1 MKYEASGF
9 FEDPSQA
16 GRPGAGSFEL
26 VSGNPESYCEIYRAD
41 KDGRFRIYK
50 ALRKEHRGDP
60 VYERLL
66 RKEFEIGY
74 SLKHNNICEYYGFT
88 AVRSLGNCIEMEWV
102 DGETLESILAR
113 RQVSKPQAVKIVTE
127 ICEAL
132 EYMHSKQVIHRD
144 LKPSNIMLT
153 HNGHNVKLI
162 DFGFSDTDSHSVLK
176 ESAGTQVYAS
186 PELVRGEEVD
196 YRTDIFSLGC
206 VVGIL
211 DPSFAGIARK
221 CCRREPCERY
231 QSAAEVSAAVKRKAK
246 SPAKAVIAAA
256 AACLAAAVV
265 ATAVIPALRPGDQT
279 YGSPAADV
287 ADSLTAVRTEAYSPT
302 IAGTAENDSVG
313 GPAAEGYDGKSSADE
328 GSSSESR
335 PDVKA
340 SVKDTTRRYSG
351 KAPGRAGA
359 KPATDGK
366 KATGKEAT
374 GKETTGKETTGKGA
388 DDKEAIDELF
398 RQATE
403 LFE

>member
-1 MKYEASGF
+1 MDEASGF

-162 DFGFSDTDSHSVLK
+162 DFSFSDTDSHSVLK

-335 PDVKA
+335 PDVKS
-340 SVKDTTRRYSG
+340 SVKDTSRRYSG
-351 KAPGRAGA
+351 KVPGRAGA

-366 KATGKEAT
+366 KA
-374 GKETTGKETTGKGA
+374 TGKGA

>member
-1 MKYEASGF
+1 MDEASGF

-186 PELVRGEEVD
+186 PELVRREEVD

-279 YGSPAADV
+279 DGSPAADV
-287 ADSLTAVRTEAYSPT
+287 ADSLTAVRTEAYSPI

-313 GPAAEGYDGKSSADE
+313 GPAAGNPAAEGYDGKSSADE

-340 SVKDTTRRYSG
+340 SVKDTSRKYSE
-351 KAPGRAGA
+351 KAPGRAGT

-366 KATGKEAT
+366 K
-374 GKETTGKETTGKGA
+374 TTGKGA

>member
-1 MKYEASGF
+1 MDEASGF
-9 FEDPSQA
+9 FENPSQA
-16 GRPGAGSFEL
+16 GRPGACSFDL

-74 SLKHNNICEYYGFT
+74 SLKHNNICEYYGFS
-88 AVRSLGNCIEMEWV
+88 AVRCLGNCIEMEWV

-113 RQVSKPQAVKIVTE
+113 SQVSKPLAVKIVTE

-206 VVGIL
+206 LVGIL
-211 DPSFAGIARK
+211 NPSFAGIARK

-231 QSAAEVSAAVKRKAK
+231 QSAAEVSAVVNRKAK
-246 SPAKAVIAAA
+246 SPAKAVITAAAVCLAAA
-256 AACLAAAVV
+256 AA
-265 ATAVIPALRPGDQT
+265 ATTVIPALRPGHHT
-279 YGSPAADV
+279 SAAPAADV
-287 ADSLTAVRTEAYSPT
+287 ADSLAAVRTEAYSPI
-302 IAGTAENDSVG
+302 IAGTAENDSAG
-313 GPAAEGYDGKSSADE
+313 GLASEGYDGKSSAAE
-328 GSSSESR
+328 GSADKGSASESR
-335 PDVKA
+335 SGIKA
-340 SVKDTTRRYSG
+340 SVKDTSRKYSG
-351 KAPGRAGA
+351 KSPSRA
-359 KPATDGK
+359 DDRS
-366 KATGKEAT
+366 ATG
-374 GKETTGKETTGKGA
+374 GKETTGKGA

>member
-1 MKYEASGF
+1 MDEASGF

-132 EYMHSKQVIHRD
+132 EYIHSKQVIHRD

-211 DPSFAGIARK
+211 DSSFAGIARK
-221 CCRREPCERY
+221 CCRRKPCERY
-231 QSAAEVSAAVKRKAK
+231 QSAAEVSAAVKHKAK

-256 AACLAAAVV
+256 AACLAAAVI
-265 ATAVIPALRPGDQT
+265 ATAVIPALRPGDLT
-279 YGSPAADV
+279 DGSPAADV
-287 ADSLTAVRTEAYSPT
+287 ADSLTAVRTEAYSPI

-313 GPAAEGYDGKSSADE
+313 GPAAGNPAAEGYDGKSSADE

-340 SVKDTTRRYSG
+340 SVKDTSRKYSE
-351 KAPGRAGA
+351 KAPGRAGT

-366 KATGKEAT
+366 K
-374 GKETTGKETTGKGA
+374 TTGKETTGKGA

>member
-1 MKYEASGF
+1 MDEASGF

-221 CCRREPCERY
+221 CCRRKPCERY

-256 AACLAAAVV
+256 AACLAAAVI

-279 YGSPAADV
+279 DGSPAADV
-287 ADSLTAVRTEAYSPT
+287 ADSLTAVRTEAYSPI

-313 GPAAEGYDGKSSADE
+313 GPAAGNPAAEGYDGKSSADE

-340 SVKDTTRRYSG
+340 SVKDTSRKYSE
-351 KAPGRAGA
+351 KAPGRAGT

-366 KATGKEAT
+366 K
-374 GKETTGKETTGKGA
+374 TTGKETTGKGA

>member
-1 MKYEASGF
+1 MDEASGF

-256 AACLAAAVV
+256 AACLAAAVI
-265 ATAVIPALRPGDQT
+265 ATAVIPALRPGDLT
-279 YGSPAADV
+279 DGSPAADV
-287 ADSLTAVRTEAYSPT
+287 ADSLTAVRTEAYSPI

-313 GPAAEGYDGKSSADE
+313 GPAAGNPAAEGYDGKSSAGE

-340 SVKDTTRRYSG
+340 SVKDTSRKYSE
-351 KAPGRAGA
+351 KAPGRAGT

-366 KATGKEAT
+366 K
-374 GKETTGKETTGKGA
+374 TTGKETTGKGA